1 MMDAAGVAATP
12 VEADREPMTE
22 VGKWRATYTPG
33 DWLVLCG
40 PASVVVIEPPG
51 EGWTS
56 LVAELWQQV
65 LASSSLVDLAARLA
79 DYGLDTMPSFG
90 ALFWSADGM
99 RSIVRGSV
107 TVVDPATDQVVADG
121 TGIQTWSEVGLG
133 DLRAARIETATGA
146 DPDLLQLP
154 LVVGAVRASSVLLD
168 AQEQARV
175 HSPQL
180 DAEPPVEEEPWAAGA
195 EEPFEPTEPTDPFAD
210 DPTPAG
216 PSPVAEA
223 VAPEGEPAEEKP
235 TERLPEPETEPQLAG
250 PSTAQ
255 LELENADTALV
266 ALPTLP
272 ADAPGPTA
280 APEGPTVDAVVCPH
294 GHPNPPGTSRC
305 HDCGVRIADQQLR
318 PVAQPALALLR
329 ASGGSDALLDRTVLV
344 GRAPAPRSGD
354 PVRLLTVPSPSHD
367 ISRTHLQ
374 VDVAG
379 WRIQVTDLH
388 STNGTILVT
397 PGGARRLLPPG
408 EPVPAELGSVLELA
422 DGVSVVIDHP
432 Q

>member
-1 MMDAAGVAATP
+1 
-12 VEADREPMTE
+12 MTE

-40 PASVVVIEPPG
+40 PASVVVVEPPG
-51 EGWTS
+51 EGWTP

-79 DYGLDTMPSFG
+79 NYGLDTMPSFG

-99 RSIVRGSV
+99 RSLVRGSV
-107 TVVDPATDQVVADG
+107 SVVDPATDQVVADG
-121 TGIQTWSEVGLG
+121 AGIQTWSEVGLG
-133 DLRAARIETATGA
+133 DLTTARIETASGA

-168 AQEQARV
+168 AREQARA

-180 DAEPPVEEEPWAAGA
+180 ATPPPPTGQPAA
-195 EEPFEPTEPTDPFAD
+195 EEPAAEESAEPMEPTEPTDPFAD
-210 DPTPAG
+210 PTPAE
-216 PSPVAEA
+216 PAPAAA
-223 VAPEGEPAEEKP
+223 VAPTEP
-235 TERLPEPETEPQLAG
+235 TQLLPEPGPEAETEPQLAG

-266 ALPTLP
+266 ALPAVP
-272 ADAPGPTA
+272 AGPPGPA
-280 APEGPTVDAVVCPH
+280 VAEGPTVDAVVCPH
-294 GHPNPPGTSRC
+294 GHANPPGTARC
-305 HDCGVRIADQQLR
+305 HDCGVRVADQQPR
-318 PVAQPALALLR
+318 PVAQPVLALLR
-329 ASGGSDALLDRTVLV
+329 GSDGGEARLDQTVLV
-344 GRAPAPRSGD
+344 GRAPAARSAD

-374 VDVAG
+374 VAPAG
-379 WRIQVTDLH
+379 WRVEVTDLH
-388 STNGTILVT
+388 STNGTVLVT
-397 PGGARRLLPPG
+397 PGGERRLLPPG

-422 DGVSVVIDHP
+422 DGVSVLIDHP

>member
-12 VEADREPMTE
+12 VVADREPMTE
-22 VGKWRATYTPG
+22 VGKWRATYASG

-40 PASVVVIEPPG
+40 PASVVVVEPPG
-51 EGWTS
+51 EGWTP
-56 LVAELWQQV
+56 LVAELWEQV

-79 DYGLDTMPSFG
+79 TYGLDTMPSFG
-90 ALFWSADGM
+90 ALFWGADGM
-99 RSIVRGSV
+99 RSLVRGSV
-107 TVVDPATDQVVADG
+107 TVLDPATGAVVADG
-121 TGIQTWSEVGLG
+121 AGIQTWSEVGLG
-133 DLRAARIETATGA
+133 DLRTVRIETASGTA
-146 DPDLLQLP
+146 VDQLQLP
-154 LVVGAVRASSVLLD
+154 LVVGAVRASSVVLD
-168 AQEQARV
+168 AREQARL

-180 DAEPPVEEEPWAAGA
+180 ESQQPVDEEPA
-195 EEPFEPTEPTDPFAD
+195 EPFEPTEPTDPFGD

-216 PSPVAEA
+216 PSPSAAGEPV
-223 VAPEGEPAEEKP
+223 EGEP
-235 TERLPEPETEPQLAG
+235 TELLTEPATEPESELAG

-266 ALPTLP
+266 ALPVLP
-272 ADAPGPTA
+272 PGAPVPPATD
-280 APEGPTVDAVVCPH
+280 GPTVDAVVCPH
-294 GHPNPPGTSRC
+294 GHANPPGTSRC
-305 HDCGVRIADQQLR
+305 HDCGVRIADQRPR
-318 PVAQPALALLR
+318 PVAQPVLALLR
-329 ASGGSDALLDRTVLV
+329 GTDGNEARLDRTVLI
-344 GRAPAPRSGD
+344 GRAPASRSGD

-374 VDVAG
+374 VVPDG

-388 STNGTILVT
+388 STNGTVLIT
-397 PGGARRLLPPG
+397 ARGERRLLPPG